1 MTTIVDTHHMEMSDA
16 PVVRTL
22 LYNLIIISSSIAK
35 QAYYTE
41 AANQIASEIPGRI
54 IMLAPDIDEEQL
66 ASRLFCN
73 IATDGKRTFCG
84 EVVTL
89 KIDIDP
95 ASLPGQVFPLIA
107 PDLPVYV
114 WSDVLPD
121 SNNSFEWL
129 SSIVDIHIIDSYTTS
144 TDACLSTNILDMTW
158 LRLDAWI
165 KAIIRIFDNADILDA
180 IPDLAEIIINTDHD
194 NPKILNVN
202 STLLAAWIADCLD
215 PDATLVKQSEKAQLH
230 LHIYDK
236 IVPLTLGFSG
246 QCSSVRSIVF
256 KFSGQR
262 GMQKIIVEQESDR
275 LRITSCPEDFLQSV
289 SSEPIA
295 PDGILLAREIGDEA
309 MLHRYSAIAELAVKI
324 GLIESS

>member
-1 MTTIVDTHHMEMSDA
+1 MTTIVDTLHMEISDA

-22 LYNLIIISSSIAK
+22 LYNLIIISSSTAK

-41 AANQIASEIPGRI
+41 AANLVASEIPGRI
-54 IMLAPDIDEEQL
+54 IMLVPDFDEDQP

-84 EVVTL
+84 EVVTI
-89 KIDIDP
+89 KIDTDP
-95 ASLPGQVFPLIA
+95 AILPGQVFPLIA

-114 WSDVLPD
+114 WSDGLSKGDNGLTWLD
-121 SNNSFEWL
+121 S
-129 SSIVDIHIIDSYTTS
+129 IADTHIIDSCIAAINP
-144 TDACLSTNILDMTW
+144 DASVNILDMTW
-158 LRLDAWI
+158 LRLQSWI
-165 KAIIRIFDNADILDA
+165 KAIIRIFDNGDILDA

-194 NPKILNVN
+194 NPNILNVN

-215 PDATLVKQSEKAQLH
+215 PDAILAKQSEKAQLH

-236 IVPLTLGFSG
+236 TVPLTLGFYG

-262 GMQKIIVEQESDR
+262 GMREIIVEQESDR

-295 PDGILLAREIGDEA
+295 PDGLLLAREIGEES
-309 MLHRYSAIAELAVKI
+309 MLHRYSIITKYAAKI
-324 GLIESS
+324 GLI